1 MANPIPSN
9 SAIHFHHWHFLLA
22 FHLDEIIPVFLYFIF
37 WSIFFF
43 FNREKFS
50 TCNYCEVWKK
60 RLTLTCPQR

>member
-1 MANPIPSN
+1 MANPIPNN

-37 WSIFFF
+37 WSNF

-50 TCNYCEVWKK
+50 TCNYCEVVKSK
-60 RLTLTCPQR
+60 ADMLTCPQR

>member
-43 FNREKFS
+43 LIGKS
-50 TCNYCEVWKK
+50 SPHVTTVKSGKK
-60 RLTLTCPQR
+60 G